1 MKTIRNMLR
10 RLSLLVAIMAVIS
23 VPAFAQQAGKDQG
36 VGGGTPKEGY
46 MTDIAKVSQVL
57 ARYVR
62 AADRR
67 DSEAVER
74 LFVENGAVEM
84 RWFNSGAPQPIGRLE
99 GRKKIAW
106 AVANMIPPHPER
118 GNSHHTTM
126 DHIVTIDGDL
136 AELDAQYVVYNTVG
150 AARPETGWPAGAF
163 GAQGTITPASAG
175 YYRLKL
181 VRVDGEWRIAELRID
196 FDVPWAFPPDRSDVT
211 KQDSVKSSMK
221 DRDIE
226 MKSSRK

>member
-1 MKTIRNMLR
+1 MKTNGNVLR
-10 RLSLLVAIMAVIS
+10 WLSLLVAIMAAIS
-23 VPAFAQQAGKDQG
+23 VAAFAQQAGKDQG
-36 VGGGTPKEGY
+36 DGGGASKVGS
-46 MTDIAKVSQVL
+46 MTDISKVSQVL

-84 RWFNSGAPQPIGRLE
+84 RWFNSGAPQPISRLE

-106 AVANMIPPHPER
+106 AVANMMPPHPQR

-126 DHIVTIDGDL
+126 DHIVSIDGDH
-136 AELDAQYVVYNTVG
+136 AELDAQYVVFNTIG
-150 AARPETGWPAGAF
+150 AARSETGWPAGAF

-181 VRVDGEWRIAELRID
+181 VRVGGEWRITELRID
-196 FDVPWAFPPDRSDVT
+196 FDVPWAFPANVT
-211 KQDSVKSSMK
+211 KQK
-221 DRDIE
+221 
-226 MKSSRK
+226 

>member
-1 MKTIRNMLR
+1 
-10 RLSLLVAIMAVIS
+10 
-23 VPAFAQQAGKDQG
+23 
-36 VGGGTPKEGY
+36 
-46 MTDIAKVSQVL
+46 MTDIAGVSQVL

-74 LFVENGAVEM
+74 LFVENGTVEM
-84 RWFNSGAPQPIGRLE
+84 RWFNSGTPQPIGRLE
-99 GRKKIAW
+99 GRQKIAW
-106 AVANMIPPHPER
+106 AVANMMPPHPER

-126 DHIVTIDGDL
+126 DHIVTIDGDH

-163 GAQGTITPASAG
+163 GAQGTIAPASAG

-181 VRVDGEWRIAELRID
+181 DRIDGEWRIAELRID
-196 FDVPWAFPPDRSDVT
+196 FDLPWAFPAP
-211 KQDSVKSSMK
+211 
-221 DRDIE
+221 
-226 MKSSRK
+226 

>member
-1 MKTIRNMLR
+1 MLR
-10 RLSLLVAIMAVIS
+10 KLSLLVAIMAAIS
-23 VPAFAQQAGKDQG
+23 VPAFAQQPNQDQ
-36 VGGGTPKEGY
+36 E
-46 MTDIAKVSQVL
+46 IAKVSQVL

-106 AVANMIPPHPER
+106 AVANMIPPHTQR
-118 GNSHHTTM
+118 GNSHHSSM
-126 DHIVTIDGDL
+126 DHIVTINGDR
-136 AELDAQYVVYNTVG
+136 AELDAQFVLYRTVS
-150 AARPETGWPAGAF
+150 AARPETGWPPGTS
-163 GAQGTITPASAG
+163 GNQGTIRADNAG

-181 VRVDGEWRIAELRID
+181 VRVDGDWRIAEMIID
-196 FDVPWAFPPDRSDVT
+196 HDLPFVPAR
-211 KQDSVKSSMK
+211 
-221 DRDIE
+221 R
-226 MKSSRK
+226 